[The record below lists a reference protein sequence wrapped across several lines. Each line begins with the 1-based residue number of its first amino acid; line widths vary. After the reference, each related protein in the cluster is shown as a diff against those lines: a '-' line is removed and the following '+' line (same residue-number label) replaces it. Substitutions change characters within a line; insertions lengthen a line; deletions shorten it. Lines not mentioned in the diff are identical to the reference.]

1 MDEKDVLAGIDV
13 MEGEPAS
20 KQADFGHPLADHP
33 NLYMTHHIGASTQQ
47 ALDATALEAARVIR
61 TFDEEGDVPNCVNLA
76 AKTQASY
83 QLTVRHKD
91 KVGVLAGVLDEMRRA
106 NWNIQEMSNRI
117 FEGEEAAV
125 ASIRFA
131 GSYDADA
138 IARIEE
144 RDDVFAVSIN
154 EP

>member
-1 MDEKDVLAGIDV
+1 
-13 MEGEPAS
+13 
-20 KQADFGHPLADHP
+20 
-33 NLYMTHHIGASTQQ
+33 MTHHIGASTQQ
-47 ALDATALEAARVIR
+47 ALDATAMEAARVVR

-131 GSYDADA
+131 GGYDADA

-144 RDDVFAVSIN
+144 RDDVFAVSTN
-154 EP
+154 EL